1 MEKKIE
7 RRYVDEEMFVAN
19 DGTRF
24 NSERDCVLHET
35 KLEKEKMSAAV
46 EKLEIKNMRD
56 FCPIDTQGYGIN
68 ENSDFTWY
76 KVENYTEHKLLMN
89 YYDREQ
95 FLQAEKYPEVFC
107 VEVIDGY
114 DSYIYSV
121 SEMKKNTI
129 DFWKRLEM
137 NVIFDES
144 QMAEATEKEYS
155 VTITE
160 TLEKTVVVEAESREE
175 AEKIAEEN
183 WNNGEYV
190 LDSEQF
196 VGVHIEAER
205 RYTA

>member
-1 MEKKIE
+1 MEKRIE
-7 RRYVDEEMFVAN
+7 KRTTEAEVYVAV
-19 DGTRF
+19 DGRIFDT
-24 NSERDCVLHET
+24 ERDCVLHET
-35 KLEKEKMSAAV
+35 KLEKEKMSAAI
-46 EKLEIKNMRD
+46 EKLEIKHMRD

-137 NVIFDES
+137 NVTFDES
-144 QMAEATEKEYS
+144 QTAEATEKEYS

-175 AEKIAEEN
+175 AERIVEEN
-183 WNNGEYV
+183 WKNGEYV
-190 LDSEQF
+190 LDSENF
-196 VGVHIEAER
+196 VGVHIEAEKEVV
-205 RYTA
+205 